1 MWRCQVG
8 WLAGQLDWSFHF
20 KLFAGLPLKENIVHP
35 TDLGYWNF
43 SSWCSGMRPKSTGL
57 DWREE
62 LKKKNRAKEM
72 TSLVQ
77 GIPEYAVRIRFQ
89 RTDLIVS
96 SFIRN
101 QILIKKEKKNL
112 INGRS
117 RERSGRKER
126 MIQRKVLL
134 LI

>member
-1 MWRCQVG
+1 
-8 WLAGQLDWSFHF
+8 
-20 KLFAGLPLKENIVHP
+20 
-35 TDLGYWNF
+35 
-43 SSWCSGMRPKSTGL
+43 MRPKSTGL

-77 GIPEYAVRIRFQ
+77 GIPEYAVRFSFPRI
-89 RTDLIVS
+89 DLNVS

-101 QILIKKEKKNL
+101 QILIRKEKKNL

-117 RERSGRKER
+117 QEKSGKKER
-126 MIQRKVLL
+126 MIPRKVLL